1 MRNALQKYFIWRSKY
16 YSTTHTKSTSAK
28 DLREGNKKECTILI
42 NHLCNHLC
50 LKIKSYFKHL
60 IDNYLGR
67 AGVENDWSS

>member
-1 MRNALQKYFIWRSKY
+1 MLCKNISFEDQNIILQP
-16 YSTTHTKSTSAK
+16 THTKSTSAK
-28 DLREGNKKECTILI
+28 DLSEGNKKECTILI

-67 AGVENDWSS
+67 AGVEND